1 MCRRLAAAAAT
12 CVALFLVPM
21 VALGQPLSDRV
32 PADAIIYVGWNGT
45 SNLGASYDQSRFKA
59 LLDDSNIP
67 ELFNDLVPRVIQRVA
82 IEDQQAA
89 AVLQKISDVAG
100 PVWRHPTAFYFAGL
114 EFPKGGQGEP
124 RPKAAL
130 LCKPG
135 DDAEAMLTQLAALAG
150 EAQQGAPFPVKAFRQ
165 GDIVGISIGFER
177 ETDAFAGA
185 GGNAAG
191 GGNISAKDRFKEA
204 IGQVQKEPLLVA
216 YADVEAL
223 VAMVDQG
230 MKTYESPEH
239 QQQYAKV
246 KDALGLNGLKRIIMT
261 GGFEGQD
268 WTTQAFVAA
277 PAPRSGLLKMLDAK
291 PVSDELLR
299 AIPKTAAWVGV
310 GQFDFA
316 QLLTEARAAAAKIDP
331 QAPRMF
337 DQGMGAAQMM
347 LAMNPQ
353 RDLFEPLGPEWA
365 FYLDQNI
372 GGNGLIGFTII
383 NRLRKPAEAERA
395 LTRLEFTISNL
406 VNGQIGREGM
416 TLNVEQV
423 EINGTK
429 IHFFSTPLVSPSWA
443 IRDGNLYVG
452 MFPQVVSAAAQHA
465 AAKQPSILDN
475 EAFVALRKRLGGEKA
490 TGFSFMD
497 LPRTAG
503 EGYQTLLLI
512 SQAGLGA
519 AEMFGIDTP
528 PMVIPPLATLKQHLS
543 PAAGFSWT
551 DDAGLHFKSA
561 SPFPGAELVMSQ
573 GGVVMAAPA
582 LLAGVAMPAVSRAR
596 EQAGRVQS
604 MSNLRQIGLA
614 MHMYANENRG
624 RYPADLGTL
633 ALMDLNPV
641 VFVSPMG
648 GKTVPQNVVQG
659 NAEQQKAWINQN
671 ADYVYL
677 GAGRGVNDPDTA
689 GTIVAYE
696 KPETTRGQGTNILF
710 ADGHVEWL
718 PVPMAMERIR
728 RQQEQKG
735 KAAPPAK
742 AF

>member
-1 MCRRLAAAAAT
+1 MCRRLSA
-12 CVALFLVPM
+12 CVAVLLFPL

-45 SNLGASYDQSRFKA
+45 GNLGASYDQSRFKA
-59 LLDDSNIP
+59 LLEESNIP
-67 ELFNDLVPRVIQRVA
+67 ELFEDLIPRVIQRVA
-82 IEDQQAA
+82 VEDKQAA
-89 AVLQKISDVAG
+89 EVLQKVSDVAG

-114 EFPKGGQGEP
+114 DFAKGQQAPP

-135 DDAEAMLTQLAALAG
+135 DDADALLRQLAAIAG
-150 EAQQGAPFPVKAFRQ
+150 EAQHGMPFPVKAFRQ
-165 GDIVGISIGFER
+165 GDVVGISIGYEK
-177 ETDAFAGA
+177 ETDAFVGA
-185 GGNAAG
+185 GGNVG
-191 GGNISAKDRFKEA
+191 GANISTKDHFKAA
-204 IGQVQKEPLLVA
+204 IGQVLKEPLFIA
-216 YADVEAL
+216 YADTEAL
-223 VAMVDQG
+223 LAMVDQG

-239 QQQYAKV
+239 QQQFAKV
-246 KDALGLNGLKRIIMT
+246 RDALGINGLKRIIMT
-261 GGFEGQD
+261 CGFEGQD
-268 WTTQAFVAA
+268 WSSQMFVNA
-277 PAPRSGLLKMLDAK
+277 PAPRTGLLKLLDAK
-291 PVSDELLR
+291 PVSEELFR
-299 AIPKTAAWVGV
+299 AIPKGATWAGV
-310 GQFDFA
+310 GQFDVA
-316 QLLTEARAAAAKIDP
+316 QLLTEARAAAVKVDP
-331 QAPRMF
+331 QAGKMF

-372 GGNGLIGFTII
+372 GGNGLIGFTLV

-416 TLNVEQV
+416 TLNIEQT

-429 IHFFSTPLVSPSWA
+429 IHYVSTPLVSPSWA
-443 IRDGNLYVG
+443 IRDGNLYFG
-452 MFPQVVSAAAQHA
+452 MFPQVVSAAANHA
-465 AAKQPSILDN
+465 ATKQPSILDN
-475 EAFVALRKRLGGEKA
+475 EAFVALRKRLGGDKA

-497 LPRTAG
+497 LPRSAG

-528 PMVIPPLATLKQHLS
+528 PMVIPPLAQLKEHLS

-551 DDAGLHFKSA
+551 DDAGVHFKSA

-582 LLAGVAMPAVSRAR
+582 LLAGVAMPAMQNAR
-596 EQAGRVQS
+596 QQAMRVQS
-604 MSNLRQIGLA
+604 MSNLRQIGMGMML
-614 MHMYANENRG
+614 YANENKG
-624 RYPADLGTL
+624 RFPADLGTL
-633 ALMDLNPV
+633 ATMDLSPQ
-641 VFVSPMG
+641 VFVAPQT
-648 GKTVPQNVVQG
+648 GKAVPPDVAGG
-659 NAEQQKAWINQN
+659 NAEQKKAWANQN

-677 GAGRGVNDPDTA
+677 GAGLGVNVPNTA
-689 GTIVAYE
+689 ETIVAYE
-696 KPETTRGQGTNILF
+696 KPEVNRGQGTTALF

-718 PVPMAMERIR
+718 PVPVAMQRL
-728 RQQEQKG
+728 QQQNK
-735 KAAPPAK
+735 AK
-742 AF
+742 APAAGRAF